1 MPAARTHPFDIV
13 LGLRMLTPA
22 GTLSALAEEL
32 AVAPSQIHSSLARLE
47 IAGLLRPDARAT
59 NARALGEFILF
70 GVRYAFPA
78 VRGPLAEGI
87 PTAYS
92 APPLAAEF
100 DALDVVVWPTRPAA
114 DTVRGFSVQ
123 PLYRQAPRLS
133 VTSPGTYRLLTL
145 VDAMRLGDP
154 RARSLAR
161 AHIEQALG
169 WRSVASRDVRAQPQT

>member
-1 MPAARTHPFDIV
+1 M
-13 LGLRMLTPA
+13 
-22 GTLSALAEEL
+22 LAEEL

-47 IAGLLRPDARAT
+47 LAGLLRPDTRAT

-78 VRGPLAEGI
+78 IRGHLADGI

-92 APPLAAEF
+92 AAPLAAEF
-100 DALDVVVWPTRPAA
+100 DALDVVVWPTRPAN
-114 DTVRGFSVQ
+114 DTVRGFSIQ

-133 VTSPGTYRLLTL
+133 GTSPETYRLLTL

-161 AHIEQALG
+161 VHIEKAVG
-169 WRSVASRDVRAQPQT
+169 WRSAGT